1 MAYEKKRHTP
11 SGGRRPF
18 GSSTRTGST
27 GSKFGKKRRFSGG
40 ACRRGPKKENIHPSK
55 FVKAA
60 VVTKKEEVYVAKN
73 TFADFKVV
81 PILARNIAARK
92 FVTPSPIQDQS
103 IPVSLEGGDIIGI
116 ANTGTGK
123 TVAFGI
129 PVIDRLLR
137 NKQSKVIVMA
147 PTRELAG
154 QILDEVRTLTRSTG
168 LKTVLLIG
176 GSPMYAQLRDL
187 KHRPQIII
195 GTPGRIKDHLE
206 RKSLNLLE
214 FDTVVLD
221 EVDRMLDMGFVNDMR
236 AILGKMKKQRQ
247 SYFFSATMDPKVR
260 SLISEFSHD
269 AVTVSVKTGD
279 TSDNVEQSVVQYKS
293 LEEKMEKLQEILKS
307 SEGNKVLIFD
317 ETKRGV
323 ERLSKS
329 LAMRGFKT
337 ESIHGDKSQGQRQ
350 RALLN
355 FKRNKARIM
364 IATDVAARGIDV
376 PDITHVINYATPQSY
391 ADYVHR
397 IGRAGRAGRTGQA
410 MTFVDEATMN
420 MASRSTSRISRSRQ
434 NARPVRARSHR
445 PYKR

>member
-18 GSSTRTGST
+18 GNSSRPSGSRS
-27 GSKFGKKRRFSGG
+27 GGRRFGG
-40 ACRRGPKKENIHPSK
+40 GRGGGKGPKKENIHPSK
-55 FVKAA
+55 FIKAA
-60 VVTKKEEVYVAKN
+60 VVAKKEEVYVPKN
-73 TFADFKVV
+73 TFADFKVI

-92 FVTPSPIQDQS
+92 FITPSPIQDQS

-137 NKQSKVIVMA
+137 NRKSKVIIMA

-154 QILDEVRTLTRSTG
+154 QILDELRTLTRSSP
-168 LKTVLLIG
+168 LKTALLIG

-206 RKSLNLLE
+206 RKSLNLTE

-236 AILGKMKKQRQ
+236 AILGKMKKERQ

-260 SLISEFSHD
+260 SLINEFSHE

-293 LEEKMEKLQEILKS
+293 LEDKMEKLQEILKS
-307 SEGNKVLIFD
+307 NDDNKVLIFD

-329 LAMRGFKT
+329 LIMRGFKT

-391 ADYVHR
+391 SDYVHR
-397 IGRAGRAGRTGQA
+397 IGRAGRAGKTGQA
-410 MTFVDEATMN
+410 MTFVDEIAILA
-420 MASRSTSRISRSRQ
+420 ASRTPAYASRSRQ
-434 NARPVRARSHR
+434 NARPVRSRSHR